1 MHQPRPHGRFFYGEG
16 ELGAEDAAAAELLV
30 RRLTNHKG
38 LGGLDSLK
46 MARTLPSG
54 ATAVAVDAGGVLRL
68 LIYQHQK
75 PQPDA
80 SMRPRLIAVDD
91 AFGVEDWKDYW
102 PASMRPRLIAVD
114 DPATSCARSATRTG
128 LQ

>member
-68 LIYQHQK
+68 LIYQHQFQST
-75 PQPDA
+75 PV
-80 SMRPRLIAVDD
+80 IADGRIFSISAGNPYEKHV
-91 AFGVEDWKDYW
+91 
-102 PASMRPRLIAVD
+102 SIH
-114 DPATSCARSATRTG
+114 ARHC
-128 LQ
+128 